1 MGAGIAGSH
10 SVFEYLKHTA
20 PRFVFS
26 SRLSP
31 QYSAAAMQA
40 VKTLMEEP
48 EWVQRL
54 GEMSDFLRDQCRK
67 GGLNIGLGK
76 HAAVV
81 SVF

>member
-1 MGAGIAGSH
+1 
-10 SVFEYLKHTA
+10 
-20 PRFVFS
+20 
-26 SRLSP
+26 
-31 QYSAAAMQA
+31 MQA

-81 SVF
+81 AVIQGD